1 MTDRPDPDT
10 TDDTDDD
17 DLDAHA
23 LASLRRSL
31 VVPEID
37 TTVRDRQLRAALDA
51 YEAAAT
57 AASGEPASGAPVV
70 DLGAR
75 RSRRARITTALAVAA
90 AIAVAIGVVVRT
102 TAVDDAE
109 SVATA
114 ERAVTSSSPPAAPKS
129 ESEDSSGFA
138 ESGDSADSADS
149 AGATRAAEPSAGG
162 AADGSGDDAVSKPV
176 PEPPTSIAA
185 SVAAPIDLGS
195 VPDDAALRRAITA
208 IMAGDLS
215 VPDLTAVPP
224 PSTPLPATPTVAC
237 DDAEAPLSFPRFTAR
252 VAGSP
257 VVAALD
263 AAGNLVVV
271 DRTACTTRSTPP

>member
-17 DLDAHA
+17 DLDARA

-138 ESGDSADSADS
+138 ESGDSADSA
-149 AGATRAAEPSAGG
+149 GATRAAEPSAGG

-215 VPDLTAVPP
+215 VPDRTAVPP